1 MLGQAVYLHLATAWV
16 SAAPAAA
23 GVSVED
29 LPLNLAQA
37 EIALVQRALAQ
48 TEGNM
53 AQAAKLLGISRT
65 KLYRRL
71 AQAAGT

>member
-1 MLGQAVYLHLATAWV
+1 M
-16 SAAPAAA
+16 
-23 GVSVED
+23 
-29 LPLNLAQA
+29 
-37 EIALVQRALAQ
+37 AQ

-71 AQAAGT
+71 AQAAGA